1 MHMNDALI
9 SASVALPL
17 IGVAA
22 GAIVMSCY
30 KVQQEVQVNS
40 KLVVMMAV
48 LGAFVFAVQMV
59 NFAIPGTGASGHM
72 AGSILLSALLGPFA
86 GFVVISSVLII
97 QALFFADG
105 GLLALGANIVN
116 VGLIP
121 CFLIYPLIWWPLTS
135 LKAGKLFLFIASITA
150 GVLMMVLGA
159 TGIAV
164 MTHVSGITHLPLV
177 EFLALIVPIHLV
189 IGLFEGVIT
198 ATILHFALTND
209 DIKQF
214 RPMLS
219 AERQSRFTSVMLL
232 CSLIVGGMLSLF
244 ASGNPDGMEWTVEK
258 MAHNSLIT
266 FAPEPVNDV
275 QQSLSFFS
283 DYDLN
288 GKFPVMETSMAGIFG
303 SVCTLVF
310 IMSLFYLIKFIS
322 KRDN

>member
-22 GAIVMSCY
+22 GAIALSCY
-30 KVQQEVQVNS
+30 KVQKEVQVNS

-121 CFLIYPLIWWPLTS
+121 CFLIYPLVWLPLTS
-135 LKAGKLFLFIASITA
+135 LKSGKLFLFIASITS
-150 GVLMMVLGA
+150 GVLTMVLGA

-164 MTHVSGITHLPLV
+164 MTHISGITHLPLV
-177 EFLALIVPIHLV
+177 EFLALIVPIHLA
-189 IGLFEGVIT
+189 IGLFEGIIT
-198 ATILHFALTND
+198 ATILHFVFTNN

-214 RPMLS
+214 RP
-219 AERQSRFTSVMLL
+219 AVNTERQGKFTSVMLL
-232 CSLIVGGMLSLF
+232 CSLGVAGVLSLF
-244 ASGNPDGMEWTVEK
+244 ASGNPDGMEWTIDK
-258 MAHNSLIT
+258 LSHNSLIT
-266 FAPEPVNDV
+266 FAPEPVNHV

-283 DYDLN
+283 DYDLS
-288 GKFPVMETSMAGIFG
+288 GKFPVVETSMAGIFG
-303 SVCTLVF
+303 SVFTLLF

-322 KRDN
+322 KRDS